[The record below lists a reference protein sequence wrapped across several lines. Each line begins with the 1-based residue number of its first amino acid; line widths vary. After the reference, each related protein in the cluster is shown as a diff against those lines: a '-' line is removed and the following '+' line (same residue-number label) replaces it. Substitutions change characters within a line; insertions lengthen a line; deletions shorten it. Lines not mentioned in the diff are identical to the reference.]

1 MNAKAW
7 LLLSGLVAAPAAWAQ
22 HDHHD
27 APPPAPAQATQAIVD
42 HAAVDHATM
51 DHATMDHAAQVDS
64 SALPRTPV
72 PALTDADR
80 AAARPPPHD
89 HPVHD
94 DGIFSYVLIDRL
106 EGWSADPG
114 IGVAWGVQGWLGTD
128 LHRLWVRSEGER
140 VDGRLHGADVELLYG
155 RSVSPWWDVV
165 AGVRHDAIPGAPR
178 DFVAVGVQG
187 LAPGKFE
194 VAATGYLGSGGQVAA
209 RFEVEYETLLT
220 NRLVLQ
226 PRFEADAYGKNDTQR
241 GTGAGLATTAF
252 GLRLRYEVTRRF
264 APYVGV
270 EREQAHGRTATW
282 RRAAGEGAA
291 ETRWVAGL
299 RAWF

>member
-7 LLLSGLVAAPAAWAQ
+7 LLMGGLVAAPAAWAQ
-22 HDHHD
+22 HDHHV
-27 APPPAPAQATQAIVD
+27 APAPAA
-42 HAAVDHATM
+42 
-51 DHATMDHAAQVDS
+51 S
-64 SALPRTPV
+64 PGTPV
-72 PALTDADR
+72 PALTEADR
-80 AAARPPPHD
+80 AAAMPPAHD

-94 DGIFSYVLIDRL
+94 NGIFSYVLVDRL
-106 EGWSADPG
+106 EAWSADPG
-114 IGVAWGVQGWLGTD
+114 TGIAWSVQGWVGTD
-128 LHRLWVRSEGER
+128 LDRLWVRSEGER

-194 VAATGYLGSGGQVAA
+194 VAATGYLGAGGQAAA
-209 RFEVEYETLLT
+209 RFEAEYETLLT

-226 PRFEADAYGKNDTQR
+226 PRFEADAYARDDERR

-270 EREQAHGRTATW
+270 ERERAHGRTAALS
-282 RRAAGEGAA
+282 RAEGEGAA
-291 ETRWVAGL
+291 DTRWVAGF